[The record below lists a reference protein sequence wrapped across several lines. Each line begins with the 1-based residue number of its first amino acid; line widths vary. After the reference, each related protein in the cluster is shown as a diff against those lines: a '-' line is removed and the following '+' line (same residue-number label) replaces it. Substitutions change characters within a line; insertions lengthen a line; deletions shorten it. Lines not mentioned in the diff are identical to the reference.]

1 MVASVLL
8 SAEQARE
15 PWSCVVTYWAKSRWI
30 ALMASDFRFTAFLT
44 VSQTNE
50 FMSEILEHVPEWGR
64 VAGMEGSP

>member
-50 FMSEILEHVPEWGR
+50 FMS
-64 VAGMEGSP
+64 